1 MMYNNQMQNQD
12 ILSELI
18 NVISLIIGME
28 NLKENREQSYHNDVQ
43 KANDNQAK
51 YLLEEINKQFEIQ
64 NQILHEQ
71 NLMLGRII
79 SYLEENNYL
88 TNIPN
93 TFLKDGEKI
102 VWTSTS

>member
-79 SYLEENNYL
+79 SYLEENNYI

>member
-1 MMYNNQMQNQD
+1 MMCNNQMQNQE

-51 YLLEEINKQFEIQ
+51 YLLEEMNKQFEIQ

-79 SYLEENNYL
+79 SYLEENNYI

>member
-1 MMYNNQMQNQD
+1 MYNNQMQNQE

-18 NVISLIIGME
+18 NIISLIIGME

-71 NLMLGRII
+71 NLMLGRIV
-79 SYLEENNYL
+79 SYLEENNYI

>member
-1 MMYNNQMQNQD
+1 MMYNNQMQNQE

-79 SYLEENNYL
+79 SYLEENNYI

>member
-1 MMYNNQMQNQD
+1 MMCNNQMQNQD

-102 VWTSTS
+102 VCTSTS

>member
-1 MMYNNQMQNQD
+1 MMYNNQMQNQE

>member
-1 MMYNNQMQNQD
+1 MMCNNQMQNQD

-79 SYLEENNYL
+79 SYLEENNYI

>member
-1 MMYNNQMQNQD
+1 MMYNNQMQNQE

-18 NVISLIIGME
+18 NIISLIIGME

-79 SYLEENNYL
+79 SYLEENNYI

>member
-1 MMYNNQMQNQD
+1 MMCNNQMQNQD

-64 NQILHEQ
+64 NQILQEQ
-71 NLMLGRII
+71 NIMLGKII
-79 SYLEENNYL
+79 NYLEESNYISS
-88 TNIPN
+88 IPN

-102 VWTSTS
+102 VWTSKS